1 MKRRKRNEFK
11 YYLLLVVLFMLLFA
25 LGFGIFVGLL
35 KLIAWCFGLVFS
47 WKLAIGIWAILIF
60 INLFVRRNN
69 KNDR

>member
-11 YYLLLVVLFMLLFA
+11 YYLLAVALFMLLFA
-25 LGFGIFVGLL
+25 LGFSIFVGLL